1 MQGSLTR
8 MCTLSRARSRRWLV
22 LVLWSA
28 GAVAQQAGPASPK
41 GQSEAAPPTVVEVAP
56 VLIEPARE
64 EIGVVGNLMAEES
77 VTLRPEVAG
86 RLASID
92 FEEGQAVEK
101 GQTLFTLDPAE
112 FQAEVA
118 RTEAATRLW
127 ELKYE
132 RARDL
137 LERKV
142 MSQQEY
148 DESLAQLQ
156 TARAQLALER
166 VRLAK
171 TKLVAPISGII
182 GLRQVSPG
190 DYVEAGHAMVNLEAV
205 DPVKI
210 DFNVPER
217 YSAVL
222 SAGQRFTVRVE
233 AYPERE
239 FAGEVY
245 AIDPRLDEAGRT
257 LRARGRIAN
266 TDMALRPGMFAQVRI
281 TLATRE
287 RAVWVPEEAIV
298 PRGGEQFVFRVQEG
312 RAALTRV
319 RLGVREV
326 GRVEVVDGL
335 KEGDTV
341 ITAGHTMLR
350 DNASIRIVNLPVTAA
365 PGA

>member
-1 MQGSLTR
+1 
-8 MCTLSRARSRRWLV
+8 MCKVNRATCRWAL
-22 LVLWSA
+22 LLMLWSA
-28 GAVAQQAGPASPK
+28 GTVAQQSGATSPK
-41 GQSEAAPPTVVEVAP
+41 GQTEEAPPAVVEVAP
-56 VLIEPARE
+56 VVIEPARE

-86 RLASID
+86 RIASIG
-92 FEEGQAVEK
+92 FEEGQRVEQ

-127 ELKYE
+127 ELKFE

-137 LERKV
+137 LGRKV

-148 DESLAQLQ
+148 DESKAQLE

-171 TKLVAPISGII
+171 TTLLAPVSGVV
-182 GLRQVSPG
+182 GLRQVSLG
-190 DYVEAGHAMVNLEAV
+190 DYVEAGQAMVNLEAV
-205 DPVKI
+205 DPIKI

-217 YSAVL
+217 YSAML
-222 SAGQRFTVRVE
+222 NAGQRFTIRVQ
-233 AYPERE
+233 AHPDRE

-266 TDMALRPGMFAQVRI
+266 ADMALKPGMFAQVKV
-281 TLATRE
+281 TLSTRE

-319 RLGVREV
+319 TLGVRQL
-326 GRVEVVDGL
+326 GRVEVIDGL
-335 KEGDTV
+335 NEGDTV
-341 ITAGHTMLR
+341 VTAGHTMLR
-350 DNASIRIVNLPVTAA
+350 DNASIRVVNLPVTAA
-365 PGA
+365 PGV

>member
-1 MQGSLTR
+1 MQGSLIK
-8 MCTLSRARSRRWLV
+8 MYTLFRARPFRLSILA
-22 LVLWSA
+22 LWCA
-28 GAVAQQAGPASPK
+28 GAAAQQAGSVSSS
-41 GQSEAAPPTVVEVAP
+41 GQSEEAPPAVVEVAP

-64 EIGVVGNLMAEES
+64 EIGVVGSLMAEES
-77 VTLRPEVAG
+77 VIVRPEVAG
-86 RLASID
+86 RLASIE
-92 FEEGQAVEK
+92 FKEGQAVEK

-118 RTEAATRLW
+118 RTAAATRLW

-171 TKLVAPISGII
+171 TRLVAPISGIV

-190 DYVEAGHAMVNLEAV
+190 DYVEAGHDMVNLEAV
-205 DPVKI
+205 DPIKI
-210 DFNVPER
+210 DFSVPER
-217 YSAVL
+217 YSAIL
-222 SAGQRFTVRVE
+222 AAGQRFTVRVE
-233 AYPERE
+233 AHPGRE

-245 AIDPRLDEAGRT
+245 AIDPRLDEANRA

-266 TDMALRPGMFAQVRI
+266 GDMALRPGMFAQVRI

-298 PRGGEQFVFRVQEG
+298 PRGGEQFVFRVQQD

-319 RLGVREV
+319 RLGVRQV
-326 GRVEVVDGL
+326 GRVEIVDGL

-341 ITAGHTMLR
+341 ITAGHTMLQ
-350 DNASIRIVNLPVTAA
+350 DNAAVRIVNLPVTAA
-365 PGA
+365 PGV